1 MLTLLLYALLA
12 LIAVSCLYGLATLF
26 LARTE
31 QISPPAAD
39 QAPWALADAPL
50 DAHDVVELR
59 LPVALRGY
67 RFAETDLLLDRL
79 ADELRERDEEIARLK
94 AGPAPELGDAAA
106 ASAATEIATDS
117 STGVFTGPSTGPDAA
132 SSSSAAS
139 TASTAATDR

>member
-1 MLTLLLYALLA
+1 VLTLLLYALLA

-39 QAPWALADAPL
+39 QAPWRLADAPL

-106 ASAATEIATDS
+106 ASAAGEIA
-117 STGVFTGPSTGPDAA
+117 TGPSTAPDAA
-132 SSSSAAS
+132 SSTSAA
-139 TASTAATDR
+139 TAATDR